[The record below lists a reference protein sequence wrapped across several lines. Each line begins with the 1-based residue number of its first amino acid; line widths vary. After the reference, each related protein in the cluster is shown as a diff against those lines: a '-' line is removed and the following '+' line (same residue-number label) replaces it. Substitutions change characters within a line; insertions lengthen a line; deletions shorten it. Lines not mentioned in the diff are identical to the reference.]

1 MKNILITLSFLF
13 LLSCSEKQEEAEN
26 KLQNPDSSKTEV
38 TVKDSF
44 PEILKPL
51 MIARG
56 SEPGWYAEF
65 YWDSAAISLDH
76 DEIKLN
82 LKHDFSK
89 LDVSEFKTEVT
100 TKESPKEKIQILVK
114 QEACTE
120 EASGEKRER
129 SILLKYKSK
138 EYKCCATVQL

>member
-1 MKNILITLSFLF
+1 
-13 LLSCSEKQEEAEN
+13 
-26 KLQNPDSSKTEV
+26 
-38 TVKDSF
+38 
-44 PEILKPL
+44 

-89 LDVSEFKTEVT
+89 LDVTEFKTEFA
-100 TKESPKEKIQILVK
+100 TKGSATDKIQILVK

-129 SILLKYKSK
+129 SILIKFKGK
-138 EYKCCATVQL
+138 EYKGCATVQL